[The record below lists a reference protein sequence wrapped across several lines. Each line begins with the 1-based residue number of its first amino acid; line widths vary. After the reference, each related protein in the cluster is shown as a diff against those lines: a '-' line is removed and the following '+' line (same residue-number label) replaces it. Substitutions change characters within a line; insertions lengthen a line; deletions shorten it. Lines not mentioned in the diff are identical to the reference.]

1 MKPMCDEEEV
11 QQLVAIRTH
20 DAQLLFSPPPP
31 INVGKLAPLYS
42 TLIAI

>member
-1 MKPMCDEEEV
+1 MKKEA

-31 INVGKLAPLYS
+31 PINVGNLAPF
-42 TLIAI
+42 